1 MLSRAAAKHLVSVQD
16 IRNLSGAL
24 RPQDDMLGVYEARRI
39 TRFIDN
45 PTGILKARRGLCAEC
60 NGRPKDRFLEGKEA
74 LRDGGAQRGSS

>member
-1 MLSRAAAKHLVSVQD
+1 
-16 IRNLSGAL
+16 
-24 RPQDDMLGVYEARRI
+24 MLGVYEARRI